1 MWSTRSYL
9 VTAVVAS
16 VATAI
21 VAPIPVSSADPAGPE
36 RQLASSAP
44 VGSTTMVS
52 LRYDGAQTLQYS
64 SNPVVSGEGR
74 FVAFTSQARIT
85 RGLGD
90 LAFRQVFVRDVMTGR
105 NVLVSRARGGGAGNG
120 HSGWASISADG
131 TRIVFVSGATNLV
144 GGDTNGI
151 TDVFLYD
158 TTTGVTRLLSRAPNG
173 NAANGAS
180 KLAYISADGTS
191 VAYTSSATNI
201 VRGSGEL
208 GLDNVFLHRIGA
220 GTTELVTKAPDG
232 TASNYYSVV
241 GSVSADGDLVSY
253 RSGADNLVHDDTN
266 GSDDVFLY
274 NASTRTNLLISRT
287 PDGAPANANS
297 GTNMI
302 SGDGTRVVYYSYA
315 SNLTA
320 HDDTFL
326 ADIFLYDV
334 ASGTTSL
341 ISRGRNGGPGNRD
354 SYYPSISGDGDVIAY
369 TSLASNIVGDD
380 ANKNTDIF
388 VHDVSAGSTRLISRA
403 PDGSPAT
410 ELSDRAAVSLDG
422 THVGYESRAN
432 NLVVGDR
439 DGDHRPRDV
448 FLYRR
453 S

>member
-1 MWSTRSYL
+1 MWSMRSYL
-9 VTAVVAS
+9 VTTVIAS
-16 VATAI
+16 VAIALTA
-21 VAPIPVSSADPAGPE
+21 PTSAGSAESTGPK
-36 RQLASSAP
+36 RQLASLAS

-64 SNPVVSGEGR
+64 SNPVVSVDGR
-74 FVAFTSQARIT
+74 FVAFTSHARIT

-90 LAFRQVFVRDVMTGR
+90 LTFRQVFVRDVMTGR

-120 HSGWASISADG
+120 HSGWAAISADG

-144 GGDTNGI
+144 GGDSNGT

-180 KLAYISADGTS
+180 KLAYISADGSS
-191 VAYTSSATNI
+191 VAFTSSATNI

-208 GLDNVFLHRIGA
+208 GLDNVFLHRIDA
-220 GTTELVTKAPDG
+220 GTTELVTKAPDD

-241 GSVSADGDLVSY
+241 GSVSANGGLVTY
-253 RSGADNLVHDDTN
+253 RSGADNLVRDDNN
-266 GSDDVFLY
+266 GRDDVFLY
-274 NASTRTNLLISRT
+274 DASTETNQLISRT
-287 PDGAPANANS
+287 PDGAPSNADS
-297 GTNMI
+297 VTSMI
-302 SGDGTRVVYYSYA
+302 SGDGTRVVYYSHA

-320 HDDTFL
+320 DDDTFL

-334 ASGTTSL
+334 ESGTTSL
-341 ISRGRNGGPGNRD
+341 VSRGRNGGPGNRD
-354 SYYPSISGDGDVIAY
+354 SFYPSISGDGDVIAY
-369 TSLASNIVGDD
+369 TSLASNLVGDD
-380 ANKNTDIF
+380 ANTSTDIF

-410 ELSDRAAVSLDG
+410 DLSDRAAVSLDG
-422 THVGYESRAN
+422 THVAYESRAN
-432 NLVVGDR
+432 NLVRGDR
-439 DGDHRPRDV
+439 DGANRPRDV